1 MAKFVEAVGWQ
12 FNDLTS
18 TATSNNYRSIEA
30 SSSPTTM
37 TTATLTKANNNKGD
51 SNNSDSNLNQ
61 YNNNNDQDNA
71 DDLYNNCIY

>member
-1 MAKFVEAVGWQ
+1 MAKFVGAVGWQ

-37 TTATLTKANNNKGD
+37 TTATLTKATTTNNNKGD
-51 SNNSDSNLNQ
+51 RNLNEYYNNSN
-61 YNNNNDQDNA
+61 QDNA
-71 DDLYNNCIY
+71 DNPYNSCIY